1 MFIFFLCFAGKAR
14 GSRGW
19 RLTRRRKPQR
29 RLWRPSKTEKK
40 RTHTLRASWFVRLV
54 SSPTT
59 QVKKR
64 KLTHI
69 KKHSKYF
76 QNKFC
81 IHSITFQA
89 VKIYFKNKLCL
100 IKTTTAKPYYAYGVQ
115 GNLALFHS
123 VICNEILNLVNANN
137 PRQRIC
143 LLFLASWGEL
153 KKMASRKNLKQ
164 S

>member
-1 MFIFFLCFAGKAR
+1 MSWLIFFYVHFFSFGWRGKAR

-89 VKIYFKNKLCL
+89 VKIYFKNQLCL
-100 IKTTTAKPYYAYGVQ
+100 TITTTAKPYYAYGVQ
-115 GNLALFHS
+115 GNLAFYHS
-123 VICNEILNLVNANN
+123 RIKLCCN
-137 PRQRIC
+137 
-143 LLFLASWGEL
+143 LLWLLLSPCPYKVVWYSGIT
-153 KKMASRKNLKQ
+153 K
-164 S
+164 